1 MPLIIAFISQTGNV
15 LKSTLAAAIGLGLAD
30 EGFNVEAVDL
40 DREHRVLGASLST
53 WLAERQ
59 RRHPGRAQ
67 LFCHAP
73 DTYDAAITAVNAS
86 AADIVLIDCPSRATQ
101 VTAALAADADFTI
114 FPVVPGG
121 KDITL
126 TSASLKILIDAGV
139 DPKRLAVIMT
149 RTGSDSEARL
159 WRQTL
164 QAIDFGD
171 VDDPAH
177 TPIHLNVLEP
187 HIPEFTSFRTALDR
201 NLAITEVPHKTLRV
215 AARTAVDT
223 LVATFLDVTDTAD
236 TPHLQG
242 AA

>member
-1 MPLIIAFISQTGNV
+1 M
-15 LKSTLAAAIGLGLAD
+15 
-30 EGFNVEAVDL
+30 
-40 DREHRVLGASLST
+40 LGASLST

-121 KDITL
+121 KDITR

-164 QAIDFGD
+164 QAIDFGN
-171 VDDPAH
+171 VEDPAH
-177 TPIHLNVLEP
+177 TPIHLNVLAAP
-187 HIPEFTSFRTALDR
+187 HPGIHV
-201 NLAITEVPHKTLRV
+201 VPHGPRS
-215 AARTAVDT
+215 AAGDHRGAPQE
-223 LVATFLDVTDTAD
+223 LARCR
-236 TPHLQG
+236 PHRRRHAGRNVSSTSPTWPTRLTCKEPPDESSHD
-242 AA
+242 